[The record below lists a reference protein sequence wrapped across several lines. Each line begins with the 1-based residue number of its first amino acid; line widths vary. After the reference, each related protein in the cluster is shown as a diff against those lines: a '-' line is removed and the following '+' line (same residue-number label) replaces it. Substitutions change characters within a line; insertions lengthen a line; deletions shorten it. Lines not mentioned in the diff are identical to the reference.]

1 MKILVIALPLL
12 LLFSCSSFTPMGIAT
27 KLIGAPSGGLDV
39 EANIGST
46 VEKEES
52 VVALKGEETT
62 IKAER
67 IEGGINKTTIQ
78 EVPMEFMLLM
88 LLGWVL
94 PSPGEMWRGFLKL
107 LPWRRDK

>member
-1 MKILVIALPLL
+1 MRTGLIVAILALLV
-12 LLFSCSSFTPMGIAT
+12 SCSSFTPMGIAT
-27 KLIGAPSGGLDV
+27 KLIGAPSGGLEV

-52 VVALKGEETT
+52 LVALKGEETT
-62 IKAER
+62 IKAEK

-78 EVPMEFMLLM
+78 EVPMEFMVLM
-88 LLGWVL
+88 LLGWML

>member
-1 MKILVIALPLL
+1 MKTTLIATLILLTSA
-12 LLFSCSSFTPMGIAT
+12 CSSFTPMGLAT
-27 KLIGAPSGGLDV
+27 KLIGAPSGGLEV

-52 VVALKGEETT
+52 LVALKGEETT

-78 EVPMEFMLLM
+78 EVPMEFMVLM
-88 LLGWVL
+88 LLGWML

>member
-1 MKILVIALPLL
+1 MKILIIALSLL
-12 LLFSCSSFTPMGIAT
+12 LLSSCSSFTPMGIAT
-27 KLIGAPSGGLDV
+27 KLIGAPSGGLEV

-46 VEKEES
+46 IEKEEA

-78 EVPMEFMLLM
+78 EVPMEFMVLM
-88 LLGWVL
+88 LLGWML
-94 PSPGEMWRGFLKL
+94 PSPGEMWRGFLKI

>member
-1 MKILVIALPLL
+1 MKIALLALTLL
-12 LLFSCSSFTPMGIAT
+12 LASCSSFTPMGIAT
-27 KLIGAPSGGLDV
+27 KLIGGPSGGLDV

-46 VEKEES
+46 IEKEES

-94 PSPGEMWRGFLKL
+94 PSPGEMWRGLVKL

>member
-1 MKILVIALPLL
+1 MRILIIALLTS
-12 LLFSCSSFTPMGIAT
+12 SCSSFTPMGIAT
-27 KLIGAPSGGLDV
+27 KLIGGPSGGLDV

-52 VVALKGEETT
+52 IVALKGEETT
-62 IKAER
+62 IKAEK

-78 EVPMEFMLLM
+78 EVPMEFMVLM
-88 LLGWVL
+88 LLGWML
-94 PSPGEMWRGFLKL
+94 PSPGEMWRGFLKI